1 MIISFRAGLM
11 GLVAATMLVGCGKK
25 SEEPAPAA
33 KPAETASTAAP
44 AAPPASNEE
53 KVVNVYNWSDYIDP
67 KMLEAFT
74 KETGIKVNYDVFDSN
89 EVLQTKLLAGHTG
102 YDVVVPSASFLELQ
116 IKAGVFRKLDK
127 SKLPNWKNLDPNILQ
142 RVALHDPGNQYAVNH
157 MWGTDAIGYNIKKV
171 TAIDPKAPLDS
182 WNLIFDPKEAAKFKD
197 CGISVLDA
205 PDEIVGVTLAYLGK
219 DPNSENLDD
228 LKAAEDVLMKIRPY
242 IRMIHSSQYIDSL
255 ANGDL
260 CISLGWSGD
269 ILQAKARAKDAGQGV
284 DIGLKV
290 PKEGTIIWFDMY
302 AIPADAPH
310 PDNAHAFINFMMKPE
325 VAAAN
330 SNFVHYANGNAA
342 SVALLDPAVHND
354 PGVYP
359 PKEVMDKLFP
369 NLARSAEYTRSLN
382 RTWTRFTTGK

>member
-1 MIISFRAGLM
+1 MTISIRAGLM
-11 GLVAATMLVGCGKK
+11 GLVAASMLVGCGKK
-25 SEEPAPAA
+25 PEAPAPAA
-33 KPAETASTAAP
+33 EPANAPAAAP
-44 AAPPASNEE
+44 ASTEE

-67 KMLEAFT
+67 KTLEAFT

-89 EVLQTKLLAGHTG
+89 EVLQTKLLAGNTG

-116 IKAGVFRKLDK
+116 IKAGVFQKLDK
-127 SKLPNWKNLDPNILQ
+127 SKLPNWTNLDPNILQ

-157 MWGTDAIGYNIKKV
+157 MWGTDAIGYNVKKIQ
-171 TAIDPKAPLDS
+171 AIDPKAPVDS
-182 WNLIFDPKEAAKFKD
+182 WKLIFDPKEAAKFKE

-205 PDEIVGVTLAYLGK
+205 PDEVVGVALAYLGK
-219 DPNSENLDD
+219 DPNSENLAD
-228 LKAAEDVLMKIRPY
+228 LKAAEDLLMKVRPY

-255 ANGDL
+255 ANGDI
-260 CISLGWSGD
+260 CVSLGWSGD
-269 ILQAKARAKDAGQGV
+269 ILQAKSRAKDAGQGIEI
-284 DIGLKV
+284 DLRV

-310 PDNAHAFINFMMKPE
+310 PDNAHAFINFMMKPD

-369 NLARSAEYTRSLN
+369 NLARTAEFTRALN